1 MRSINSRRVFF
12 ILIRPARA
20 IDKEKEVPKGQ
31 IRDVNKQSLATF
43 FRFTEVKT
51 IAYFTAKARSHLLTS
66 LGAAVHGKQMAK
78 KPSYIGTL
86 TAIANAERGG
96 YELFKAWASSTR
108 DSRLRTALNTV
119 AVREAEHSW
128 AFEKRLGELGYPLEP
143 VKDKGANEIV
153 KLAASRSADTKKFH
167 ALGIGVK
174 RSTNSDNQ
182 GDRLLSLLS
191 DTTIDSKT
199 GELLGRFIC
208 EERDSGRLLTEA
220 YKSLQRRIRYKRK
233 HTT

>member
-1 MRSINSRRVFF
+1 MSSR
-12 ILIRPARA
+12 LPQGPEPNAN
-20 IDKEKEVPKGQ
+20 DL
-31 IRDVNKQSLATF
+31 SLACF
-43 FRFTEVKT
+43 FPIHSSKNDSLLYSDGWVAFTYTLGDAV
-51 IAYFTAKARSHLLTS
+51 RSEHMS
-66 LGAAVHGKQMAK
+66 N

-108 DSRLRTALNTV
+108 DARLRTALNTV

-143 VKDKGANEIV
+143 AKSKGANEIV
-153 KLAASRSADTKKFH
+153 KLAGSRSADTKKFH

-174 RSTNSDNQ
+174 QSSNSDNQ
-182 GDRLLSLLS
+182 GDRLLGLLS

-208 EERDSGRLLTEA
+208 EERDSGRLLTDA
-220 YKSLQRRIRYKRK
+220 YKSMQRRLRYKK
-233 HTT
+233 KQEK

>member
-1 MRSINSRRVFF
+1 MRPRLPRGRQPNTNDLFWACF
-12 ILIRPARA
+12 
-20 IDKEKEVPKGQ
+20 VPIHSSKNDSLLYS
-31 IRDVNKQSLATF
+31 DVWVA
-43 FRFTEVKT
+43 FTYTLGDAV
-51 IAYFTAKARSHLLTS
+51 RSEHMS
-66 LGAAVHGKQMAK
+66 N

-108 DSRLRTALNTV
+108 DARLRTALNTV

-128 AFEKRLGELGYPLEP
+128 AFEKRLCELGYPLAP
-143 VKDKGANEIV
+143 SKSNGVNEIV
-153 KLAASRSADTKKFH
+153 KLAGSRSADTKKFH

-174 RSTNSDNQ
+174 QSSDSDNP

-208 EERDSGRLLTEA
+208 EERDSGRLLTDA
-220 YKSLQRRIRYKRK
+220 YKSLQRRIRYKK
-233 HTT
+233 KQAK

>member
-1 MRSINSRRVFF
+1 
-12 ILIRPARA
+12 
-20 IDKEKEVPKGQ
+20 
-31 IRDVNKQSLATF
+31 
-43 FRFTEVKT
+43 
-51 IAYFTAKARSHLLTS
+51 
-66 LGAAVHGKQMAK
+66 MAK

-86 TAIANAERGG
+86 TAIATAERGG

-108 DSRLRTALNTV
+108 DTRLRTALNTV

-128 AFEKRLGELGYPLEP
+128 AFEKRLSELGYPLESAKS
-143 VKDKGANEIV
+143 KDANEIV
-153 KLAASRSADTKKFH
+153 KLAGSRSADTKKFH

-174 RSTNSDNQ
+174 RTTDSDDQ

-191 DTTIDSKT
+191 DTTIDSRT

-220 YKSLQRRIRYKRK
+220 YKSLQRRIGYKK
-233 HTT
+233 KTSKIAAA